1 MSGTVMTAPV
11 DRELSPQAD
20 RRPRAA
26 AMLAL
31 ARFEARELTL
41 HVPVFVFFTL
51 YVAYTCWGLWSG
63 REGMDAFPALQDAD
77 RATQDRPMLV
87 GIALF
92 VCANRAALRSR
103 RRGTDRH
110 FDTLVMEPWRRTAA
124 HALSAVPL
132 AAACALVV
140 VFDFT
145 CTALKP
151 GAVGHGSVAELAV
164 GPLGVLLSGVLGVL
178 MARLIPSVFAVPL
191 LALGG
196 FVFAIFVANGTNNAR
211 WGRWLWPAVNETRS
225 DPLPADLIGRPAAW
239 HVLYLI
245 GLIGLLVGTAVL
257 VSGGRTRLIKA
268 GTALAVAATVAG
280 IAGQSAGDPAG
291 LADARETA
299 SVTPEKVQSCVP
311 HGRSTYCAY
320 PEWTDRTADW
330 AAVVGR
336 VQSLAGGSAG
346 GARLT
351 VRQRVDARHGLSG
364 DAALEPSGTPG
375 QVTVGTRW
383 GGNRVPEFAVAV
395 ASVLVAGDE
404 RSADEAC
411 GARGVTI
418 MWLALGTD
426 ADPMATLR
434 QVRLDDSISG
444 SAIAITPTD
453 SVWMTARQTTVVR
466 QLLQQP
472 RYGVT
477 AKVKAHWTELTSPRT
492 TTARAAEL
500 LDLPVP
506 KGEDQCGE

>member
-1 MSGTVMTAPV
+1 
-11 DRELSPQAD
+11 
-20 RRPRAA
+20 
-26 AMLAL
+26 
-31 ARFEARELTL
+31 
-41 HVPVFVFFTL
+41 
-51 YVAYTCWGLWSG
+51 
-63 REGMDAFPALQDAD
+63 
-77 RATQDRPMLV
+77 
-87 GIALF
+87 
-92 VCANRAALRSR
+92 
-103 RRGTDRH
+103 
-110 FDTLVMEPWRRTAA
+110 
-124 HALSAVPL
+124 
-132 AAACALVV
+132 
-140 VFDFT
+140 
-145 CTALKP
+145 
-151 GAVGHGSVAELAV
+151 V
-164 GPLGVLLSGVLGVL
+164 GPLGVLLAGVLGVL

-196 FVFAIFVANGTNNAR
+196 FVFAIFVANGTNNAH
-211 WGRWLWPAVNETRS
+211 WARWLWPAAGETRT
-225 DPLPADLIGRPAAW
+225 DPLPSDLMGRPAAW

-257 VSGGRTRLIKA
+257 VSGGRTRLTKA

-299 SVTPEKVQSCVP
+299 SVTPEKVQSCVQ
-311 HGRSTYCAY
+311 HGGSTYCAY

-351 VRQRVDARHGLSG
+351 VRQRVDARYGLSG

-383 GGNRVPEFAVAV
+383 GGNRIPEFAVAA

-404 RSADEAC
+404 RSGGEAC

-426 ADPMATLR
+426 ADPLAALR
-434 QVRLDDSISG
+434 DVRIDDSISG
-444 SAIAITPTD
+444 SAIANTPTD
-453 SVWMTARQTTVVR
+453 SLWMTARQTTVVR

-472 RYGVT
+472 HYGVT

-492 TTARAAEL
+492 TTARAADL

-506 KGEDQCGE
+506 KGEDDCGE